1 METQTPPR
9 IPVFSSERQP
19 VGEIELPLAIA
30 QQPPREHLL
39 FETVRM
45 QLANRRAGTAATK
58 TRGFVRGGGKK
69 PWKQKGTGRARS
81 GSTRSPIW
89 VGGATIFGPQP
100 RSYEYRLPKSAR
112 RTALQAALAD
122 KYRDGA
128 LVVVN
133 EIELAEMKTK
143 RMVEFL
149 ARLQLGNSVL
159 IVIPEANERIEKS
172 ARNLP
177 GVRVLRCEGLNVYD
191 LLRYRQVLFTQAA
204 LQKVTERLT
213 A

>member
-9 IPVFSSERQP
+9 IPIISPEREP
-19 VGEIELPLAIA
+19 VGEIELPLIIA

-45 QLANRRAGTAATK
+45 QLTNRRAGTAATK

-81 GSTRSPIW
+81 GSIRSPVW
-89 VGGATIFGPQP
+89 VGGGTIFGPQP

-112 RTALQAALAD
+112 RTALRAALAG
-122 KYRDGA
+122 KYRDGE

-133 EIELAEMKTK
+133 EIELAELKTK

-149 ARLQLGNSVL
+149 ARLQMGDSVL
-159 IVIPEANERIEKS
+159 VVIPEANEKIEKS

-177 GVRVLRCEGLNVYD
+177 GVKVLRCEGLNVYD
-191 LLRYRQVLFTQAA
+191 LLHYRQVLFTQAA
-204 LQKVTERLT
+204 LEKVTERLV

>member
-9 IPVFSSERQP
+9 IPVISPERQP
-19 VGEIELPLAIA
+19 VGEIELPLVIT

-81 GSTRSPIW
+81 GSTRSPLW
-89 VGGATIFGPQP
+89 VGGGTTFGPQP

-112 RTALQAALAD
+112 RTALRAAIAG
-122 KYRDGA
+122 KYRDGE
-128 LVVVN
+128 LFVVN
-133 EIELAEMKTK
+133 EIELAELKTK

-149 ARLQLGNSVL
+149 ARLQMGDSVL
-159 IVIPEANERIEKS
+159 VVIPEANEKIEKS

-177 GVRVLRCEGLNVYD
+177 GIKVLRCEGLNVYD
-191 LLRYRQVLFTQAA
+191 LLHYRQVLFTQAA
-204 LQKVTERLT
+204 LQKVTERL
-213 A
+213 AA